1 MAVYLD
7 FDNIVI
13 SRYDQVHGR
22 NSFQKD
28 KARGLDDDKLTT
40 ATVDLGAIIDFASS
54 FGTLVLTR
62 AYADWSADL
71 NANYQGQLVGRAVDL
86 VQLFPAAAYGKN
98 GADIRLA
105 VDAVEDMFRLPDLT
119 HVVIVGGDSDYIALA
134 QRCKRLGRY
143 VVGIGVAGASSR
155 SLASA
160 CDEFVTY
167 DALPGIP
174 TVAPAPAKKA
184 TKRTKSK
191 EPDDEPEPADTQ
203 AAATGLLERALRI
216 GHEKDDADW
225 LHNSA
230 VKAQM
235 KRMDPSFSEK
245 SLGFRSFSDFLRSRS
260 DVADLDESS
269 TTRMVRL
276 HQRGSKPRSDP
287 DVRASGE
294 VPDRVSTY
302 AEAMTERLYFRQL
315 LSGRDFAQSDMIAQ
329 QMRNFSYLI
338 GDRETGDTVVVDPA
352 YAANDLVDILES
364 DGMKL
369 SGVLV
374 THHHPDHV
382 GGSMMGFELKG
393 LAELLER
400 QSVPVHVNSLEAEWV
415 SRVTGIARSDLTAH
429 EHGDK
434 VNVGDVEI
442 ELLHTPGHTPGSQCF
457 LLDGRLVAGDTLFLE
472 GCGRTDFPGGDVDDM
487 FRSLQQL
494 AAAVRR
500 PDGVSRATGTRWSPA
515 RRCRTCGAP
524 TTCTGRAIWIS
535 GEC

>member
-1 MAVYLD
+1 MPESVIAGDSPRVAVYLD

-28 KARGLDDDKLTT
+28 KMRGLDDEKLTK

-71 NANYQGQLVGRAVDL
+71 NSKYQGQLVGRAVDL

-174 TVAPAPAKKA
+174 TVAPAPVKKA
-184 TKRTKSK
+184 TRRAKSK
-191 EPDDEPEPADTQ
+191 EPDDEAEPEPADAQ

-276 HQRGSKPRSDP
+276 HKED
-287 DVRASGE
+287 
-294 VPDRVSTY
+294 
-302 AEAMTERLYFRQL
+302 EA
-315 LSGRDFAQSDMIAQ
+315 G
-329 QMRNFSYLI
+329 
-338 GDRETGDTVVVDPA
+338 
-352 YAANDLVDILES
+352 
-364 DGMKL
+364 
-369 SGVLV
+369 
-374 THHHPDHV
+374 
-382 GGSMMGFELKG
+382 
-393 LAELLER
+393 
-400 QSVPVHVNSLEAEWV
+400 
-415 SRVTGIARSDLTAH
+415 
-429 EHGDK
+429 
-434 VNVGDVEI
+434 
-442 ELLHTPGHTPGSQCF
+442 
-457 LLDGRLVAGDTLFLE
+457 
-472 GCGRTDFPGGDVDDM
+472 
-487 FRSLQQL
+487 
-494 AAAVRR
+494 
-500 PDGVSRATGTRWSPA
+500 
-515 RRCRTCGAP
+515 
-524 TTCTGRAIWIS
+524 
-535 GEC
+535 